1 MFIATHTFVN
11 ESDDHLATMQIV
23 NDLRASVVQAG
34 DGARTAGLL
43 RSAGIILPPSASAGY
58 ASRARACFCYLLPLL
73 CLWNV
78 QADTRLVCVLCA
90 HAAWRGRWQASKP
103 GS

>member
-58 ASRARACFCYLLPLL
+58 ASRAR
-73 CLWNV
+73 
-78 QADTRLVCVLCA
+78 
-90 HAAWRGRWQASKP
+90 
-103 GS
+103 